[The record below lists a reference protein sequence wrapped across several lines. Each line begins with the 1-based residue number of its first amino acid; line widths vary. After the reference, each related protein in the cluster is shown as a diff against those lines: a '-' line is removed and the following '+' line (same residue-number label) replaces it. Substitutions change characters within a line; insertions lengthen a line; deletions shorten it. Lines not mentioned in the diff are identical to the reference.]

1 MTVHTVFAGQY
12 LDKFTLSLEEEE
24 EEEEDLGMIC
34 VILLGSLQRKK
45 KKMMMMMWFWFGIR
59 EVEKAAMVASMKI
72 RNDG

>member
-24 EEEEDLGMIC
+24 EEEDLGMIC

-45 KKMMMMMWFWFGIR
+45 KMMMMMGFWFGIR
-59 EVEKAAMVASMKI
+59 EEEKVATMAG
-72 RNDG
+72 REV